1 MVPTAN
7 AERFVTET
15 LQSLAAQ
22 DYPNLEIMI
31 FDDASTDAT
40 WAICRSFADADAR
53 FHVVRHASPLGWPGI
68 VNALLESV
76 DGEYAFFAP
85 HDDLFER
92 SYVRRMVESLE
103 LRSDA
108 VLAFSQTL
116 RFDDMG
122 PRELRTGALS
132 ARPGGRI
139 RRGLRYILMTLE
151 KDRAIP
157 FRGVARISALRQ
169 VGGLRITDTVVFS
182 ADVRWLF
189 RLNLIGPFVLVPE
202 TLCRKRA
209 YPPGVIHGIV
219 ALLPPGSDTDLSG
232 PLNQLLTRGR
242 SARLM
247 ILEALMYVSEI
258 RAAQLRASERAAL
271 LAGVPVRIGL
281 VLLPRPMRPRARH
294 LLARVCR

>member
-7 AERFVTET
+7 AARFVAET

-22 DYPNLEIMI
+22 DYPNLEIVI

-40 WAICRSFADADAR
+40 WAICRSFADVDAR
-53 FHVVRHASPLGWPGI
+53 FHVVRHPSALGWPGNL
-68 VNALLESV
+68 NALLESV

-92 SYVRRMVESLE
+92 SYVRRMVEALE
-103 LRSDA
+103 LRSEA

-116 RFDDMG
+116 RFDDTG
-122 PRELRTGALS
+122 PRELRTGELS

-151 KDRAIP
+151 DDRAIP

-169 VGGLRITDTVVFS
+169 VGGLRITNAVAFS

-202 TLCRKRA
+202 TLCQKRA
-209 YPPGVIHGIV
+209 PLGVIHGIV
-219 ALLPPGSDTDLSG
+219 SLLPHGSDIDRSG
-232 PLNQLLTRGR
+232 PLNRLLTRGR

-247 ILEALMYVSEI
+247 ILEALMYASEI
-258 RAAQLRASERAAL
+258 RAAQLRASERSAL

-281 VLLPRPMRPRARH
+281 VLLPRPMRPRARR
-294 LLARVCR
+294 LLARLCR